1 MRTLACEPV
10 EWGEIMSSVFF
21 DSELTDDERRR
32 RLYAGE
38 IFILSP
44 TDGSRALINLAR
56 KMLEEAFSPYDP
68 RTIHE
73 RETPEE
79 VAALLGRLK
88 PNFIHH
94 PDCTRLI

>member
-1 MRTLACEPV
+1 
-10 EWGEIMSSVFF
+10 MSSVFF
-21 DSELTDDERRR
+21 DSEVTDEKRRA
-32 RLYAGE
+32 RLYAGD

-44 TDGSRALINLAR
+44 TDGTRALINLAR

-79 VAALLGRLK
+79 VAAILARLK
-88 PNFIHH
+88 PQFIHH
-94 PDCTRLI
+94 PDCKHLIPQNHARTWC